1 MSRNSKKEERR
12 VKVKSHMYTVLGF
25 FFNIFFLL
33 TLTLQVLIMTLKCGG
48 LEVPV
53 GHSFICILNLM

>member
-1 MSRNSKKEERR
+1 MPRNSKKEERR

-25 FFNIFFLL
+25 FLNILFL
-33 TLTLQVLIMTLKCGG
+33 TLMLQILIMTLKYGG

-53 GHSFICILNLM
+53 GHTFIRILNSM